1 MHAGYFMLYMGI
13 IYPRMLPESLFFEL
27 FLAHSLK
34 SKSETLT
41 TVCMLLK
48 ETNCCICHSEKSFL
62 VADNRNKLLSFIDV
76 VSEKSSKRYD
86 ISRSSLPCICRTAL
100 YTARTVV
107 TFVSVDDNPAI
118 LHAKCTLA
126 ACLHTYTPH
135 WIQSSWLHSTVIPP
149 LIPTS
154 FSSAFKQL
162 F

>member
-1 MHAGYFMLYMGI
+1 MPDISCYTWGLFTLVCC
-13 IYPRMLPESLFFEL
+13 LNLFFEL

-41 TVCMLLK
+41 TVCMLLE

-100 YTARTVV
+100 YAARSVV

-118 LHAKCTLA
+118 LHRKCTLA
-126 ACLHTYTPH
+126 ACLHTYTTLDT
-135 WIQSSWLHSTVIPP
+135 IVMAALHCHAALDSDIVF
-149 LIPTS
+149 LS
-154 FSSAFKQL
+154 L
-162 F
+162 